1 MCLYCLLGIVCFV
14 AAWKRALYVY
24 ERDLKQL
31 REELVESLDYSENE
45 IKQAHV
51 ATIDRVFNEH
61 NKNV

>member
-1 MCLYCLLGIVCFV
+1 MYLYCLLGIVCFI
-14 AAWKRALYVY
+14 AAWKRALYVH

-51 ATIDRVFNEH
+51 ATIDRVFDEY

>member
-1 MCLYCLLGIVCFV
+1 MYLYCLLGIVCFV
-14 AAWKRALYVY
+14 AVWKRALYVY

-51 ATIDRVFNEH
+51 ATIDRVFNEY

>member
-1 MCLYCLLGIVCFV
+1 MYLYCLLGFVCFI
-14 AAWKRALYVY
+14 AAWKRALYVH

-51 ATIDRVFNEH
+51 AAIDRVFDEY